1 MVGRIF
7 GAINTH
13 PNIAFSSGLH
23 VGELRGLYQNL
34 DRKWTDRFVER
45 PMVAVEYIGTMVKGR
60 LEWYRRLQETAW
72 AMITEAFSERVIEPG
87 VSSTEVCF
95 L

>member
-1 MVGRIF
+1 
-7 GAINTH
+7 
-13 PNIAFSSGLH
+13 
-23 VGELRGLYQNL
+23 
-34 DRKWTDRFVER
+34 
-45 PMVAVEYIGTMVKGR
+45 MVAVEYIGTMVKGR

-95 L
+95 FDLVISGGSAILRKRNGCNSGVMEC

>member
-1 MVGRIF
+1 
-7 GAINTH
+7 
-13 PNIAFSSGLH
+13 
-23 VGELRGLYQNL
+23 
-34 DRKWTDRFVER
+34 
-45 PMVAVEYIGTMVKGR
+45 MVAVEYIGTMVKGR